1 MSDFGWSFGAFEGAG
16 DMGSMVIA
24 IVAISLLF
32 GTPLLI
38 VLSILWYKLLQ
49 ARRVHDTIR
58 VLAEKGLPIP
68 PELLP
73 HAPGGAADR
82 RRGILLV
89 AVGAGLYLFLI
100 FVGGPWGLAAIPLA
114 IGCGY
119 LITASIGNRDP
130 RA

>member
-1 MSDFGWSFGAFEGAG
+1 MNDFGLGFGAFDGAG
-16 DMGSMVIA
+16 DTGTMVIA
-24 IVAISLLF
+24 VVAIALLF
-32 GTPLLI
+32 GTPLLM

-49 ARRVHDTIR
+49 ARRVHETIR
-58 VLAEKGLPIP
+58 ILAEKGLPIP

-73 HAPGGAADR
+73 QGPGGVADR

-100 FVGGPWGLAAIPLA
+100 LVGGPWGLAAIPLA

-119 LITASIGNRDP
+119 LITAKIGSGNP
-130 RA
+130 S

>member
-1 MSDFGWSFGAFEGAG
+1 MNDFGFGLGSLDGMG
-16 DMGSMVIA
+16 DFGGMVIA
-24 IVAISLLF
+24 IVAIALIF
-32 GTPLLI
+32 GTPVLI

-58 VLAEKGLPIP
+58 ILAEKGMPIP

-73 HAPGGAADR
+73 QQPGAAADR

-100 FVGGPWGLAAIPLA
+100 LINGPWGLAAIPLA

-119 LITASIGNRDP
+119 LLTAKISNGNR
-130 RA
+130 